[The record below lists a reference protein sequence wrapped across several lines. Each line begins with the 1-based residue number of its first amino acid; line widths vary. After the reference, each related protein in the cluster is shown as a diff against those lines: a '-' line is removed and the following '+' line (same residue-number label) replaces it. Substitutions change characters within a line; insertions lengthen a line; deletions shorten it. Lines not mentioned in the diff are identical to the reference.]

1 MKRLMLFI
9 FLTMILIPVVSEGY
23 PNGTPFYVTDIGPFC
38 ASCHAQ
44 NKIDYTPELPPEF
57 SIKEISENKH
67 YAFVK
72 SVPSPYVE
80 LTMEQKESIIK
91 EAQFID
97 ANSSISIISP
107 SRVKAGE
114 VIKVKVIAKGGN
126 GPVIGV
132 VLVDRQL
139 RNQARPIQA
148 DGWLIVEEPE
158 IKGQDGKVQ
167 KSWLNKRID
176 GLKRNINYVMIMDQK
191 YDKEKS
197 LFPSGEI
204 TYTLKA
210 PDKPGIYTLAAALL
224 YGTENTE
231 KAGFFQRTSGRILFS
246 EEMKINVE

>member
-1 MKRLMLFI
+1 MKRLFI
-9 FLTMILIPVVSEGY
+9 LLITILIPIVSEGY

-44 NKIDYTPELPPEF
+44 NKIVYTPELPPEL
-57 SIKEISENKH
+57 SSKEIPESKH
-67 YAFVK
+67 YAFIK
-72 SVPSPYVE
+72 SIPSPYAE
-80 LTMEQKESIIK
+80 LTMEQKEAIIK

-97 ANSSISIISP
+97 ANSSISIIAP
-107 SRVKAGE
+107 SRGKAGE
-114 VIKVKVIAKGGN
+114 VMKVTVIAKGGN

-132 VLVDRQL
+132 VLVDRPL

-148 DGWLIVEEPE
+148 EGWGIIEEPE
-158 IKGQDGKVQ
+158 IKGQDEKVQ

-191 YDKEKS
+191 YDKGRN

-210 PDKPGIYTLAAALL
+210 PDKPGTYTLAAALL

-231 KAGFFQRTSGRILFS
+231 KAGFFQRPSGRILFS
-246 EEMKINVE
+246 EQININVE